1 MKSTILIFSAICV
14 ALLLLFQLS
23 HWSLLSMGGS
33 DKPLLIIFG
42 LLFLVLGILTGRYF
56 YFKKEEIKKVKK
68 QSLLSEQEL
77 KVLQLISEGL
87 SNKEIA
93 EKLFIAE
100 TTVKSHVSNILSKLD
115 AKRRTEAV
123 KLGRQLDIIT

>member
-1 MKSTILIFSAICV
+1 MKSTITIFSAICV

-123 KLGRQLDIIT
+123 KLGRQLEIIT